1 MPYIVGVKVYIAN
14 KSLITGYRCSFWF
27 LFLVFGLHS
36 SWIEIK
42 KNGKCKKNSIHVR
55 KIFYGNWPLNGRAG
69 LVDGEVVSLV
79 VVWSLWS
86 TVADTLCRE
95 GRVG

>member
-42 KNGKCKKNSIHVR
+42 KNGKCKKTQYMLEKSFKGTGH
-55 KIFYGNWPLNGRAG
+55 
-69 LVDGEVVSLV
+69 
-79 VVWSLWS
+79 
-86 TVADTLCRE
+86 
-95 GRVG
+95 